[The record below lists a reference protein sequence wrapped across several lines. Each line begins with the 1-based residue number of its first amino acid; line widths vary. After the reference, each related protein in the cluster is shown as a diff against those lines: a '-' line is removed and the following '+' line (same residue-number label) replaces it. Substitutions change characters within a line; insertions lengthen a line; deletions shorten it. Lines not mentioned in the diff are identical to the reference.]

1 MIKQHLSQC
10 DIWSLLKR
18 SVIFVFSKFVTFK
31 INAKQLWTGKR
42 VIVNSY
48 RCHHWW
54 NIHKQMFCFVWGK
67 VQDKRNTVTRT
78 AVSRV
83 LKKILVL
90 SSSLS
95 ERMLSLWVFF
105 SNGALEDIL
114 FNDLPLNHIIYVK
127 FWSTHIHICT
137 WTQYPLFPFLIFIE

>member
-18 SVIFVFSKFVTFK
+18 SVIFVFSKVVTFK

-54 NIHKQMFCFVWGK
+54 NIHKQIFCFVWGK

-95 ERMLSLWVFF
+95 ERMLSLCFF
-105 SNGALEDIL
+105 FQMVHLKIFYLMIYLWIIL
-114 FNDLPLNHIIYVK
+114 FM
-127 FWSTHIHICT
+127 WSSEVHTYTYAHEHNTLC
-137 WTQYPLFPFLIFIE
+137 FPFSFS